1 MIETSALNTWP
12 FLPGPLTSG
21 TLPAAA
27 TCPQMMAYCS
37 DVKSFM
43 LSDGLI
49 WKSITDKRF
58 ETYAGVTDASGNY
71 TVVFATPFPGV
82 PRVFPVLGPGAAA
95 NARIKPT
102 VELATGFTVNANTNA
117 GVNIL
122 GIDVLLLATTN
133 VAGAPVRVLVVE
145 S

>member
-1 MIETSALNTWP
+1 MIETSNTSTWP
-12 FLPGPLTSG
+12 FLPGPLTTG
-21 TLPAAA
+21 TLPAPSS
-27 TCPQMMAYCS
+27 CSQMMAYCS
-37 DVKSFM
+37 DVKSYM
-43 LSDGLI
+43 LSDGVA
-49 WKSITDKRF
+49 WQPITNKRF

-71 TVVFATPFPGV
+71 TVVFTTPFPGV

-117 GVNIL
+117 GVNLL